1 MPGKFLGVQMFHL
14 KVNLTSFNDYSFDT
28 YPNPKDVQT
37 ADLLRQTREEAANL
51 SDQLARFKRQT
62 ADGKS
67 SVVVG
72 SSVSSRKREI
82 RARIKQLDKRARVLQ
97 LIQATVDKQYAGLRD
112 VCVEKRQRL
121 EELLAL
127 NLVYDEVSDVEVSFY
142 DR

>member
-1 MPGKFLGVQMFHL
+1 
-14 KVNLTSFNDYSFDT
+14 
-28 YPNPKDVQT
+28 
-37 ADLLRQTREEAANL
+37 
-51 SDQLARFKRQT
+51 
-62 ADGKS
+62 DGKS

-82 RARIKQLDKRARVLQ
+82 RARIKQLEKRARVLQ

-127 NLVYDEVSDVEVSFY
+127 NLVYDEVSDVEVSFH
-142 DR
+142 DG